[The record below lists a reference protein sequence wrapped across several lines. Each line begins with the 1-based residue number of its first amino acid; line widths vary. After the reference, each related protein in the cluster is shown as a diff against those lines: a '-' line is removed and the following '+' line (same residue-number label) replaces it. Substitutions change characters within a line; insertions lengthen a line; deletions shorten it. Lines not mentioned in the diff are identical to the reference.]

1 MDKQLNFLYDHQADV
16 LYVSKGQPV
25 YTDSVA
31 LNDQVVLR
39 TNPATGEI
47 VGFSIVDFIHCFA
60 NKETPSSVP
69 LTATFE
75 RVGRVRKARKGA
87 KRKPARRDAQRNS
100 RNA

>member
-1 MDKQLNFLYDHQADV
+1 MDKRLNFLYDHQADV

-31 LNDQVVLR
+31 LNDQVIVQV
-39 TNPATGEI
+39 NPATKEI
-47 VGFSIVDFIHCFA
+47 VGFSIVDFMRCFV
-60 NKETPSSVP
+60 NRETPASVP

-75 RVGRVRKARKGA
+75 RVGKARKTKTDATRRGS
-87 KRKPARRDAQRNS
+87 KRQR

>member
-1 MDKQLNFLYDHQADV
+1 MNEPLNFLYDHQADV

-31 LNDQVVLR
+31 LSDQVILR

-47 VGFSIVDFIHCFA
+47 MGFSIVDFIRCFA

-69 LTATFE
+69 LTATFK
-75 RVGRVRKARKGA
+75 RRTRISKAVKPSRKK
-87 KRKPARRDAQRNS
+87 KSK
-100 RNA
+100 